1 MGVEEGTVMS
11 WVFLASALMVAVV
24 GVVVLRR
31 RRPQRSAGFPWL
43 WVTFPVAVLSLVSA
57 LGSLLSRYAGVDIPE
72 DDIVGLSQPY
82 PDFNETVQF
91 LSNEQF
97 QQMFGPLPYTVYLW
111 FFPVLGIAFTVASVV
126 AWRKGRM

>member
-1 MGVEEGTVMS
+1 MS
-11 WVFLASALMVAVV
+11 WAFVAAVLLVAVV

-31 RRPQRSAGFPWL
+31 RRPQRSAGFPWF
-43 WVTFPVAVLSLVSA
+43 WVTFPVAMLALVSA
-57 LGSLLSRYAGVDIPE
+57 LGSFLSRYAGVDIPE

-97 QQMFGPLPYTVYLW
+97 QQMLGPLPYAVYIW
-111 FFPVLGIAFTVASVV
+111 FFPVLGIVFTVASVAAV
-126 AWRKGRM
+126 RKGRM

>member
-1 MGVEEGTVMS
+1 MS
-11 WVFLASALMVAVV
+11 WALVAAVLLVAVV

-31 RRPQRSAGFPWL
+31 RRPQRSAGFPWF
-43 WVTFPVAVLSLVSA
+43 WVTFPVAVLALVSV
-57 LGSLLSRYAGVDIPE
+57 LGSFLSRYAGVDIPE
-72 DDIVGLSQPY
+72 EDIVGLSQPY

-97 QQMFGPLPYTVYLW
+97 QQMFGPLPYAVYIW
-111 FFPVLGIAFTVASVV
+111 FFPVLGVICTIASVV

>member
-1 MGVEEGTVMS
+1 MS
-11 WVFLASALMVAVV
+11 WVLVAAVLLVVLV

-31 RRPQRSAGFPWL
+31 RRPQESSGFPWF

-57 LGSLLSRYAGVDIPE
+57 LGSFLSRYAGVDIPE

-82 PDFNETVQF
+82 PDFDKGVQF

-97 QQMFGPLPYTVYLW
+97 RAMVAPVDGAVYLW
-111 FFPVLGIAFTVASVV
+111 FFPVLGVFCAVASVI
-126 AWRKGRM
+126 AWRRGRV

>member
-1 MGVEEGTVMS
+1 MS
-11 WVFLASALMVAVV
+11 WALVAAVLLVAVV

-31 RRPQRSAGFPWL
+31 RRPQRSAGFPWF
-43 WVTFPVAVLSLVSA
+43 WVTFPVAVLALVSA
-57 LGSLLSRYAGVDIPE
+57 LGSFLSRYAGVDIPE

-97 QQMFGPLPYTVYLW
+97 QQMFGPLPYAVYIW
-111 FFPVLGIAFTVASVV
+111 FFPVLGIVFTVASVV
-126 AWRKGRM
+126 AVRKGRM